1 VEARAP
7 DGRRLSIT
15 RQGGGWSVA
24 IQSSPRSGMETRGSD
39 LAGLLSAATGGSTQ
53 SAWIQDLVARAERE
67 VWKPLR
73 WRA

>member
-1 VEARAP
+1 MEARAP

-24 IQSSPRSGMETRGSD
+24 IQSSPRSQMQTTGYD
-39 LAGLLSAATGGSTQ
+39 LAGLLSAVTGEATSSSWVQ
-53 SAWIQDLVARAERE
+53 ELAARAERE